1 MDYDRFHTDFYRQ
14 LKADHK
20 KAAAKKRLFKLTIII
35 IGVICLSTII
45 L

>member
-1 MDYDRFHTDFYRQ
+1 MDFDKFHSDFYRQ

-20 KAAAKKRLFKLTIII
+20 KAAARKRLLKIII
-35 IGVICLSTII
+35 ITIGVICLSTII

>member
-1 MDYDRFHTDFYRQ
+1 MDYDQIEFYRQ

-20 KAAAKKRLFKLTIII
+20 KAAAKKRLLKLTII